1 MFLEKKLFALSLII
15 FLGCILWMNV
25 EFFSER
31 GLKKDMKKTIR
42 YGGLPLFLMTIFVI
56 FQ

>member
-15 FLGCILWMNV
+15 FLGYILWINV
-25 EFFSER
+25 DFFSVR

-42 YGGLPLFLMTIFVI
+42 YGGLSLFLMTIFVI